1 MVLAW
6 ILTNQDAALEGFVSN
21 VTQALRQDPK
31 AYDLESLSSVLL
43 DESKRQNHKETPL
56 ALLAK
61 DSKKVSKNSWK
72 KNKGKYCKVCKK
84 TNYEAKDCYIL
95 HPDKALKSWREKFDK
110 LRSSEQK
117 EKDKEKKSNEAEK
130 SHLA

>member
-1 MVLAW
+1 MGELQARKIVLPPQMVLAW

-43 DESKRQNHKETPL
+43 DESKRQNHKETPS

-110 LRSSEQK
+110 LRSGE
-117 EKDKEKKSNEAEK
+117 
-130 SHLA
+130 